1 MFKNII
7 LKLLILFISLILVD
21 TRRKFMPNMNKH
33 FKNVDKYCS
42 YYALNKTNINDY
54 IINEIDCK
62 INITN
67 YIYQYNKKFINNC
80 VNNIT
85 KYNNFLKI
93 KNNCINKK
101 DIEFIKSI
109 YIILYSF
116 IILPILFNFIKY

>member
-1 MFKNII
+1 MC
-7 LKLLILFISLILVD
+7 
-21 TRRKFMPNMNKH
+21 
-33 FKNVDKYCS
+33 Y
-42 YYALNKTNINDY
+42 
-54 IINEIDCK
+54 
-62 INITN
+62 
-67 YIYQYNKKFINNC
+67 
-80 VNNIT
+80 NNIT